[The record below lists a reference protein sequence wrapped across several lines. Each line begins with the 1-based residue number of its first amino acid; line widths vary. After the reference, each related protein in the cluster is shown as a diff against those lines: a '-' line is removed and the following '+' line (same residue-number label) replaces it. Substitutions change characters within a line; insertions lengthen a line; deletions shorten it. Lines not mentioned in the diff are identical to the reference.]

1 MPYNFFQDPFGTRQA
16 TDTQNAYLKQVNTLM
31 TNRPQ
36 DVIPQAATNAFNL
49 AQKDANSDMPGYT
62 QTKEDILSTTAQ
74 GIKDVGKLSNSV
86 SGAIGGAAD
95 IYGKQL
101 KSMAGLDVAQEQYKS
116 QKQQELI
123 GANEKMADWQQ
134 QQQNWN
140 VLSKYGEQFNWLS
153 ALMQGANADKQQGY
167 QNMFGMIN
175 SVIGAAGNAAKIFA
189 TTPAT

>member
-1 MPYNFFQDPFGTRQA
+1 MPYNFFQDPFDTRQA
-16 TDTQNAYLKQVNTLM
+16 TDTQNAYLKQINTLM

-49 AQKDANSDMPGYT
+49 AQKDANSDMPGYN
-62 QTKEDILSTTAQ
+62 QAKENILSTTAQ

-153 ALMQGANADKQQGY
+153 ALMQGANADRQQGH
-167 QNMFGMIN
+167 QNIYGLIN
-175 SVIGAAGNAAKIFA
+175 PGIGAVGKIVAAAA
-189 TTPAT
+189 T